1 MRRLMELET
10 KHQTLL
16 KHDEDIKYNAEKY
29 GNELQ
34 DIDGKIEWANDSVKA
49 KFNNL
54 NDVRGDYQGSSDSKD
69 ISLEVEKLKTK
80 YLLNAIR

>member
-16 KHDEDIKYNAEKY
+16 KQDEDIKYNAEKY
-29 GNELQ
+29 NNELQ
-34 DIDGKIEWANDSVKA
+34 DIEGKIERAGDSAKA

>member
-34 DIDGKIEWANDSVKA
+34 DIDGKIE
-49 KFNNL
+49 
-54 NDVRGDYQGSSDSKD
+54 
-69 ISLEVEKLKTK
+69 
-80 YLLNAIR
+80 

>member
-16 KHDEDIKYNAEKY
+16 KQDEDIKYNAEKY

-34 DIDGKIEWANDSVKA
+34 DIDGKIERAGDSMRA

-54 NDVRGDYQGSSDSKD
+54 NDVRADYQGSSD
-69 ISLEVEKLKTK
+69 
-80 YLLNAIR
+80 

>member
-1 MRRLMELET
+1 MELET

-16 KHDEDIKYNAEKY
+16 KQDEDIKYNAEKY
-29 GNELQ
+29 NNELQ
-34 DIDGKIEWANDSVKA
+34 DIEGKIERAGDSAKA

-54 NDVRGDYQGSSDSKD
+54 NDVRGDYQGSSDQKD